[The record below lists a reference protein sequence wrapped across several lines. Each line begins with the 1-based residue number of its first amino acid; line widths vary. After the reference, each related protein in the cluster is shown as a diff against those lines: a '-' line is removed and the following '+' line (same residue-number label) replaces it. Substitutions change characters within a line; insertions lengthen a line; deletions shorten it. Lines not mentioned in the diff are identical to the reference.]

1 MNEKKLIIHPLKYT
15 AETTV
20 ISFRLPK
27 DMLLAIDTAA
37 SETGRTRNDILTTM
51 LDFAIDNMEIRE

>member
-1 MNEKKLIIHPLKYT
+1 MNEKKLVIHPLKYT

-27 DMLLAIDTAA
+27 DMLSAIDKVA
-37 SETGRTRNDILTTM
+37 SVTGRTRNDIITTM
-51 LDFAIDNMEIRE
+51 LDFAIDNMEIKE